1 MLPEPQ
7 PSSTSKDRKKRSHE
21 GEEEKKK
28 KTKKGGSSSSSKK
41 SETADTEV
49 FTTQK
54 MRLLAE
60 AKARLNVTVR

>member
-1 MLPEPQ
+1 MVPEPQ
-7 PSSTSKDRKKRSHE
+7 QPSTSKDRKKRSHE

-28 KTKKGGSSSSSKK
+28 KTKKGGSSSSKK